1 MKQKSHVALIIVYDV
16 LVFFV
21 QNYFYDL
28 PLNNNESSVTDEDDG
43 DEWVLQEFFKVV
55 IRRRNGQSRCNS
67 IQWFKFVTISDDDD
81 ESVNML
87 QYLMTMMMMMKVL

>member
-28 PLNNNESSVTDEDDG
+28 PLNNNESSLTDED
-43 DEWVLQEFFKVV
+43 EVMNEYFKNFL
-55 IRRRNGQSRCNS
+55 R
-67 IQWFKFVTISDDDD
+67 
-81 ESVNML
+81 
-87 QYLMTMMMMMKVL
+87 